1 MLDPVWSNFDTHVH
15 VERRDKWGS
24 HMYKVLVIIGV
35 SVSNALVVMQF
46 DWERGNWTFMI
57 SFSIISTFL
66 SWNIV
71 DLSVSTLCFYVLYGF
86 VGFKPLPTRNFSHG
100 IPDDPNPHPHPHP
113 NPNPHLAD
121 DGQHVLHAAA
131 HTAEHHVL
139 AVEVRQGV
147 ERDEEL
153 RRVGGR
159 GRGRG

>member
-1 MLDPVWSNFDTHVH
+1 MLDPEWSKFDTHVH

-57 SFSIISTFL
+57 WFTAISTFL

-71 DLSVSTLCFYVLYGF
+71 DLSVSPLCFYVLYGF

-100 IPDDPNPHPHPHP
+100 NLDPKPHH
-113 NPNPHLAD
+113 
-121 DGQHVLHAAA
+121 
-131 HTAEHHVL
+131 
-139 AVEVRQGV
+139 
-147 ERDEEL
+147 
-153 RRVGGR
+153 
-159 GRGRG
+159 